1 MDVAHCTLDGNAD
14 AVEFCPHS
22 SFSNVL
28 AASTYTLQEG
38 DQPSRSGSLSIFNV
52 NADIRSLELLHR
64 VETAGI
70 FDIKWS
76 PVGQTAS
83 PLLAQADADGCLRI
97 HALECSSNGV
107 EGIEM
112 GSFFLSHFLEKCVGM
127 EMLNVLGY
135 ICYVRSTQAQY
146 TDDRRISLHL
156 FIP

>member
-1 MDVAHCTLDGNAD
+1 MSVFLLLTKLLCCDSEMDVAHCTLDGNAD
-14 AVEFCPHS
+14 GVEFCPHS

-38 DQPSRSGSLSIFNV
+38 EQPSRSGSLSIFNV
-52 NADIRSLELLHR
+52 NADIGSLELLHR

-107 EGIEM
+107 EGIEI
-112 GSFFLSHFLEKCVGM
+112 G
-127 EMLNVLGY
+127 N
-135 ICYVRSTQAQY
+135 
-146 TDDRRISLHL
+146 L
-156 FIP
+156 FVILFGNMCGNGDV